1 MINTSALTT
10 STLLK
15 LIDAH
20 IKPVATYGCPIWLP
34 STNVIKAL
42 LSPEQPLTLPK
53 AAGKDTL
60 ETTHLKMLKWI
71 LGIHCKSNN
80 NFCYGDTGRTPWA
93 ISAIPQCIS
102 YYLRASQATSGSVN
116 TLLHHTFKEQ
126 QQLNLS
132 WYNTWSNIVQISCT
146 SKPHLHPTLAARLYA
161 TETFVSHW
169 EEELLHQTKMSFY
182 VAVKDEFKEENYLQ
196 LPNRQHRQS
205 LAKLRSSS
213 HDLRVETGRYKPATD
228 ININQRALKACR
240 FCHSL
245 DNLRWLAELPF
256 LEEPVIESEEHVVT
270 ECPGYH
276 NLRSQLTDNVKSL
289 IMLKAYN
296 AIMST
301 HHVAEFGK
309 YLTECYHVRNPQK
322 NAC

>member
-1 MINTSALTT
+1 M
-10 STLLK
+10 
-15 LIDAH
+15 
-20 IKPVATYGCPIWLP
+20 
-34 STNVIKAL
+34 
-42 LSPEQPLTLPK
+42 
-53 AAGKDTL
+53 
-60 ETTHLKMLKWI
+60 
-71 LGIHCKSNN
+71 
-80 NFCYGDTGRTPWA
+80 
-93 ISAIPQCIS
+93 
-102 YYLRASQATSGSVN
+102 
-116 TLLHHTFKEQ
+116 
-126 QQLNLS
+126 
-132 WYNTWSNIVQISCT
+132 
-146 SKPHLHPTLAARLYA
+146 
-161 TETFVSHW
+161 SHW

-205 LAKLRSSS
+205 LAKLRSSG

-240 FCHSL
+240 FCQSL
-245 DNLRWLAELPF
+245 ENLRWLAELPF
-256 LEEPVIESEEHVVT
+256 LEEPVIETEEHVLT

-276 NLRSQLTDNVKSL
+276 NLRSQLTDNLKSL